1 MWLMKEYKMK
11 GEVKMT
17 VEERIEERLHEIYGN
32 DFDSGCYVNGEWLS
46 VNEILNV
53 VFDEL
58 D

>member
-1 MWLMKEYKMK
+1 MKEYKMK